1 MIMKDKPVTFQ
12 IDSGSTINIL
22 PRKYLSEEDNM
33 TESSKL
39 TTFATPFGMYRWT
52 RLPFGLKT
60 SSEIFQRKLMTAIAD
75 LEGVICV
82 ADDIVV
88 HAEND
93 EVHDQ
98 RLKNL
103 LQRCR
108 EVGIRLNKEKSQ
120 LRTNEMIYLGHK
132 ITSNGV
138 EPDPQKIQAIT
149 NMPAPTNKAE
159 VRTFQGTVTYLAK
172 FLPHLSTIMEPIR
185 SLLKDDADFMWSSAQ
200 ENAFEEIKRMIS
212 NAPILAYY
220 DSKKEL
226 IVQCDA
232 SNKGLGA
239 CLLQEGKPLAYASRA
254 LTSAEQ
260 NYAPIEKEMKAV
272 VWSLQRF
279 HQYTYARKVIV
290 HSDHQ
295 PLVSITN
302 KPLNRAPQRLQNML
316 LRCQT
321 YNYTIVWQPGKKQ
334 VIADALSR
342 AMLDTEVEKEDVED
356 VHNLSMYI
364 PLCDDQLQNLKTET
378 GKDEI
383 LCELKKVIVS
393 GWPERDK
400 LDIRLTPYHSYAD
413 ELSVHDGVCL
423 KGERIVIPASMRK
436 SMLQEIHTAHLG
448 VSGCTRRA
456 RETLFWPKMAYDIK
470 SYIETCETC
479 RRYEISEPKQPL
491 MPHNLPERPWEK
503 IGVDLFQIQN
513 DHYLIT
519 VDYFSNFWEIDKL
532 ENQETQTIIKKLK
545 MHFARYGYPCEL
557 VSDNGPNL
565 TSEKIRKFFRKY
577 NINHFTSSPENHK
590 ANGMAESAVKTAK
603 RIIIKCKESHTDVY
617 SAILSHRNTPT
628 QGLDT
633 SPAQRMFG
641 RRTRTTLPTTATL
654 LNPKNLQTEDK
665 KRRKENQ
672 EKQAMYYNMKTRD
685 LKPLEEGETV
695 RMKPFRLNDKVWK
708 KAVVQKRLDER
719 SYELLTENGNI
730 TRKNREHLRPS
741 KEPPPEFNNAA
752 VPRPAVPKP
761 AVSKPVVPKPAVP
774 NQETESKETE
784 TEKPTTKT
792 MMKKS
797 SHTEEK
803 PVDDPKK
810 PEKKIKKPDGSPKK
824 QVRPQEKPKPESS
837 PQVQRTRSGRTIK
850 KPERYQ

>member
-1 MIMKDKPVTFQ
+1 MGLI
-12 IDSGSTINIL
+12 TINYPKFVEVNQVKEKSIFQEYKDVFADEIGKLPGLTSIPVKRDIETTVSTPRRVPEELKKIL
-22 PRKYLSEEDNM
+22 QEERIKM
-33 TESSKL
+33 EKSGVIVPT
-39 TTFATPFGMYRWT
+39 
-52 RLPFGLKT
+52 KT
-60 SSEIFQRKLMTAIAD
+60 SWF
-75 LEGVICV
+75 CV

-88 HAEND
+88 HPEND

-149 NMPAPTNKAE
+149 NMPASTNKAE

-172 FLPHLSTIMEPIR
+172 FLPHLNTIMEPIR
-185 SLLKDDADFMWSSAQ
+185 SLLKEDIDFMWNSAQ
-200 ENAFEEIKRMIS
+200 EKAFEEIKRMIS
-212 NAPILAYY
+212 NAPVLAYY

-260 NYAPIEKEMKAV
+260 NYALIEKEMKAV
-272 VWSLQRF
+272 VWSLERF

-302 KPLNRAPQRLQNML
+302 KPLNRAPRRLQNML

-321 YNYTIVWQPGKKQ
+321 YNYTIVWQHGKKQ

-364 PLCDDQLQNLKTET
+364 PLCEDQLQNLKTET
-378 GKDEI
+378 EKDEI

-400 LDIRLTPYHSYAD
+400 LDIRLTLYHSYAD

-436 SMLQEIHTAHLG
+436 RMLQEIHTAHLG
-448 VSGCTRRA
+448 VSGCTR
-456 RETLFWPKMAYDIK
+456 K
-470 SYIETCETC
+470 
-479 RRYEISEPKQPL
+479 
-491 MPHNLPERPWEK
+491 
-503 IGVDLFQIQN
+503 
-513 DHYLIT
+513 
-519 VDYFSNFWEIDKL
+519 
-532 ENQETQTIIKKLK
+532 
-545 MHFARYGYPCEL
+545 
-557 VSDNGPNL
+557 
-565 TSEKIRKFFRKY
+565 
-577 NINHFTSSPENHK
+577 
-590 ANGMAESAVKTAK
+590 AK

-654 LNPKNLQTEDK
+654 LKPKNLQTEEK
-665 KRRKENQ
+665 KRKKENQ
-672 EKQAMYYNMKTRD
+672 EKQAMYYNLKTQD
-685 LKPLEEGETV
+685 LTPLEEGETV
-695 RMKPFRLNDKVWK
+695 RMKTFRLNDKVWK
-708 KAVVQKRLDER
+708 KAVVQRLLDER
-719 SYELLTENGNI
+719 SYELLTDNGNL
-730 TRKNREHLRPS
+730 TRKNSEHLRPS

-752 VPRPAVPKP
+752 VARPAVTKP
-761 AVSKPVVPKPAVP
+761 AVPKPAVP

-784 TEKPTTKT
+784 TEKSTTKT

-797 SHTEEK
+797 SHAEEK

-810 PEKKIKKPDGSPKK
+810 PEKMIKKPNGSPKK
-824 QVRPQEKPKPESS
+824 QVCPQEKPKPEFS
-837 PQVQRTRSGRTIK
+837 PQVQRTRSGRIIK
-850 KPERYQ
+850 KPEHYQ